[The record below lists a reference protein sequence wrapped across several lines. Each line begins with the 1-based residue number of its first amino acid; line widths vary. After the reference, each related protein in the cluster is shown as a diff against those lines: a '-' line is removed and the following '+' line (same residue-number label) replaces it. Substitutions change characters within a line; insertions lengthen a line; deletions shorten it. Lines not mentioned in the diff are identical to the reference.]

1 MDSKK
6 ITLIQPHQSFWH
18 LNLREVWDK
27 KYLLW
32 LFVKRDIT
40 VQFKQTIFGMGWYFI
55 SPLFSTLIYIIIFSR
70 VAHIPTDGVPEPLFY
85 LSGVCL
91 WNYFSQCIGQI
102 STTFAGNAGI
112 FGKVYYPRL
121 IAPLSK
127 LFSDLFRFSIQM
139 TLFVVV
145 YIVYACFIG
154 ISVHPNW
161 YLLLF
166 PVLVAL
172 LAGTALGLGLIVTS
186 MTTKYKDLTNFFPVL
201 VSLWMYATPVVYPL
215 STISN
220 PALYKIMTLNPLTN
234 VVEAFKCGAF
244 GVGEFSWGGLA
255 YSFICAFVLC
265 VVGMLMFKK
274 KERTFID
281 TI

>member
-1 MDSKK
+1 MERRV
-6 ITLIQPHQSFWH
+6 TLIKPRESFWH
-18 LNLREVWDK
+18 LNLKEVWGK

-70 VAHIPTDGVPEPLFY
+70 VAKIPTDGVPEPLFY
-85 LSGVCL
+85 LSGICL
-91 WNYFSQCIGQI
+91 WNYFQQCVNQI
-102 STTFAGNAGI
+102 STTFESNSGI

-127 LFSDLFRFSIQM
+127 LFSDLFRFSIQLC
-139 TLFVVV
+139 LFVTV
-145 YIVYACFIG
+145 YIVYAFADL
-154 ISVHPNW
+154 SVHPNW
-161 YLLLF
+161 YMLLF
-166 PVLVAL
+166 PLLVAL
-172 LAGTALGLGLIVTS
+172 IAATAFGIGLIVTS
-186 MTTKYKDLTNFFPVL
+186 LTTKYKDLKNVFPVI

-220 PALYKIMTLNPLTN
+220 PTLYKVMTLNPLTP
-234 VVEAFKCGAF
+234 VVETFKYGAF
-244 GVGEFSWGGLA
+244 GVGSFSWSTLGYSCLCAIILCLA
-255 YSFICAFVLC
+255 
-265 VVGMLMFKK
+265 GMLLFKH

>member
-1 MDSKK
+1 MEIRPSE
-6 ITLIQPHQSFWH
+6 SFWH
-18 LNLREVWDK
+18 LNLKEVWEK

-55 SPLFSTLIYIIIFSR
+55 SPLFSTLIYIVIFSR
-70 VAHIPTDGVPEPLFY
+70 VAKIPTDGVPEPLFY

-91 WNYFSQCIGQI
+91 WNYFSQCLTQI
-102 STTFAGNAGI
+102 SSTFENNANI

-127 LFSDLFRFSIQM
+127 LFSDLFRFGIQM
-139 TLFVVV
+139 SLFVVV
-145 YIVYACFIG
+145 YVVYAFVG
-154 ISVHPNW
+154 VSVSPNW

-166 PVLVAL
+166 PVLVL
-172 LAGTALGLGLIVTS
+172 LLGGIALGLGLIVTS
-186 MTTKYKDLTNFFPVL
+186 LTTKYKDLKNVFPVI

-215 STISN
+215 STIEN
-220 PALYKIMTLNPLTN
+220 PALRRVMVLNPLTSI
-234 VVEAFKCGAF
+234 VETFKYGAF
-244 GVGEFSWGGLA
+244 GVGSFSWSSLGYSCLCAIILCLA
-255 YSFICAFVLC
+255 
-265 VVGMLMFKK
+265 GMLLFKH

>member
-1 MDSKK
+1 MEKN
-6 ITLIQPHQSFWH
+6 ITLIKPHDSFWH
-18 LNLREVWDK
+18 LNLKEVRNK

-70 VAHIPTDGVPEPLFY
+70 VAKIPTDGVPEPLFY

-91 WNYFSQCIGQI
+91 WNYFSQCITQI
-102 STTFAGNAGI
+102 STTFETNSAI

-139 TLFVVV
+139 SLFVVV
-145 YIVYACFIG
+145 YIVYALFIG
-154 ISVHPNW
+154 IDVHPNW

-166 PVLVAL
+166 PLLVML
-172 LAGTALGLGLIVTS
+172 LGTTALGLGLIVTS
-186 MTTKYKDLTNFFPVL
+186 MTTKYKDLKNFFPVF
-201 VSLWMYATPVVYPL
+201 VNLWMYATPVVYPL
-215 STISN
+215 STITN
-220 PALYKIMTLNPLTN
+220 PTLHRAMTLNPITSI
-234 VVEAFKCGAF
+234 VESFKYGTF
-244 GVGEFSWGGLA
+244 GVGEFSWASLG
-255 YSFICAFVLC
+255 YSLFCAAALC
-265 VVGMLMFKK
+265 LIGMLMYKRQEK
-274 KERTFID
+274 MFID

>member
-1 MDSKK
+1 MQRK
-6 ITLIQPHQSFWH
+6 ITLIEPHEGFWH
-18 LNLREVWDK
+18 LNLGEVWNK

-70 VAHIPTDGVPEPLFY
+70 VAKIPTDGVPEPLFY

-91 WNYFSQCIGQI
+91 WNYFQQCITQI
-102 STTFAGNAGI
+102 STTFETNSGI

-139 TLFVVV
+139 SLFVAV
-145 YIVYACFIG
+145 YIVYGFIG
-154 ISVHPNW
+154 IEIRPNW

-166 PVLVAL
+166 PALVML
-172 LAGTALGLGLIVTS
+172 LAATALGLGLIVTS
-186 MTTKYKDLTNFFPVL
+186 MTTKYKDLKNFFPVL

-220 PALYKIMTLNPLTN
+220 PALYRVMTLNPLTS
-234 VVEAFKCGAF
+234 VVEAFKFGAF
-244 GVGEFSWGGLA
+244 GVGQFSWTGLG
-255 YSFICAFVLC
+255 YSLVCAVVLC
-265 VVGMLMFKK
+265 TIGMLMFKH